1 VWIALNAGLA
11 AGVIVV
17 YALAGNRGP
26 YAAGGG
32 VAGYALGIASLAL
45 IVAAGAY
52 WGREQ
57 HAPETWRASPG
68 AASGRPSAALAQTR
82 ERLADLQAEAAK
94 AERPSFFVL
103 RWKAWRILRAAGLSA
118 TYRVIV
124 RRDAEGRP
132 RIRMEAQDP
141 LNALSNWLVGH
152 QYLGVLALVAAG
164 LHCGFRMQSPVG
176 VAAMALLALVVLSGL
191 AGTVIYYV
199 AARRLT
205 TLEAALRAA
214 QPPDPARLAAQRARW
229 EAAMKVWVYVHTPLT
244 VALLVVVAAHVVA
257 VLYY

>member
-1 VWIALNAGLA
+1 MWLALSAGLA
-11 AGVIVV
+11 AGGIAV

-32 VAGYALGIASLAL
+32 VAGYALGIATLAL

-52 WGREQ
+52 WCREQ
-57 HAPETWRASPG
+57 HFPRAWRVAPEAVSE
-68 AASGRPSAALAQTR
+68 RPSAALGETR

-94 AERPSFFVL
+94 AERPSFFGL

-132 RIRMEAQDP
+132 RIRMEAQEP

-152 QYLGVLALVAAG
+152 QYLGVLALLAAC
-164 LHCGFRMQSPVG
+164 LHSGFRMQSPVG

-191 AGTVIYYV
+191 VGTAIYYV
-199 AARRLT
+199 AAPRLT
-205 TLEAALRAA
+205 AIEAALREA

-229 EAAMKVWVYVHTPLT
+229 EAALKVWTYVHTPLT